1 MRREEFA
8 LRWRLTSYGLWL
20 RWDTVVS
27 IIYLLSMAA
36 LSQQCKDWV
45 FAVETTA
52 FPGGSVVKN
61 LPANAGDAGSIPG
74 SGRSYRVG
82 NSNPLQY
89 SCQDNPMDRGTWWAA
104 VHRGRKSQTRTT
116 KWLQLSSDSK
126 LLIAVSFY
134 IIREK
139 SGKEFRCMFSIHQIL
154 FISLFCISI
163 QVLPHFRQRKQIN
176 SFLCDFSLFSLVFSL
191 IWAYSL
197 PN

>member
-1 MRREEFA
+1 MILPHFSPGILWWLSGKEYACQRKKTQETQVQS
-8 LRWRLTSYGLWL
+8 LRWEDSLG
-20 RWDTVVS
+20 
-27 IIYLLSMAA
+27 
-36 LSQQCKDWV
+36 
-45 FAVETTA
+45 E
-52 FPGGSVVKN
+52 GNHN
-61 LPANAGDAGSIPG
+61 L
-74 SGRSYRVG
+74 
-82 NSNPLQY
+82 LQY